1 MSNQVHSPFL
11 YAEGHPEHSRTSCS
25 DVVPCN
31 ADPVGS
37 HGCARCTAL
46 KLDRAARM
54 SQLIAELRILLVQI
68 NEDIDGD
75 HYANLSASALDL
87 IDAEQEHH
95 Q

>member
-1 MSNQVHSPFL
+1 MIP
-11 YAEGHPEHSRTSCS
+11 YADEHPEHSRTSCS
-25 DVVPCN
+25 DALPCN
-31 ADPVGS
+31 ADPEGS

-46 KLDRAARM
+46 KLDREART
-54 SQLIAELRILLVQI
+54 SELIAELRILLVQI

-87 IDAEQEHH
+87 IDVEQERH